1 MRREK
6 QRQESGERKE
16 EWYRRKVLEQ
26 IDLSRDLE
34 DEELKELIHQVL
46 LKGAQTEYLPLEE
59 KVRLSRDLFNTFR
72 KLDLLQELLE
82 DEEITEIMINGTSG
96 IFLEKNGRIYKSDK
110 YFVSAGKLEDVI
122 RQMVSGA
129 NRYVNEAVP
138 IADTR
143 LQDGSRVNIVL
154 APVAVNG
161 PAVTIRKF
169 PKERITMDRLLEIGS
184 INEEIKIFLN
194 KLVRSKYNI
203 FISGG
208 TGAGKTTFLNA
219 LSQFIPSDERI
230 ITIEDN
236 AELQIQGI
244 ENLVSLE
251 ARRANLEGE
260 GEITIRD
267 LIKTALRMRP
277 DRLIVGEVR
286 GGEAVDLLQAYNT
299 GHAGGLSTGH
309 ANSPEDMLN
318 RLETMTLMGMDLPL
332 PAIQRQIASAIDII
346 IHLGRL
352 PDKSRKV
359 LEIAE
364 VIGYQEEKI
373 QTRTLYRFKEEERR
387 NEKIY
392 GQLVKENELFHREK
406 LLEAGY

>member
-286 GGEAVDLLQAYNT
+286 GGEAVDLLQAF
-299 GHAGGLSTGH
+299 
-309 ANSPEDMLN
+309 
-318 RLETMTLMGMDLPL
+318 
-332 PAIQRQIASAIDII
+332 IW
-346 IHLGRL
+346 
-352 PDKSRKV
+352 
-359 LEIAE
+359 
-364 VIGYQEEKI
+364 
-373 QTRTLYRFKEEERR
+373 TR
-387 NEKIY
+387 
-392 GQLVKENELFHREK
+392 
-406 LLEAGY
+406 

>member
-6 QRQESGERKE
+6 ERTEHAERKE

-46 LKGAQTEYLPLEE
+46 LKGAQTEYLSLEE

-143 LQDGSRVNIVL
+143 LPDGSRVNIVL

-169 PKERITMDRLLEIGS
+169 PKERITMERLLEIGS

-194 KLVRSKYNI
+194 KLIKSKYNI

-286 GGEAVDLLQAYNT
+286 GGEAVDLLQAF
-299 GHAGGLSTGH
+299 
-309 ANSPEDMLN
+309 
-318 RLETMTLMGMDLPL
+318 
-332 PAIQRQIASAIDII
+332 I
-346 IHLGRL
+346 
-352 PDKSRKV
+352 
-359 LEIAE
+359 
-364 VIGYQEEKI
+364 
-373 QTRTLYRFKEEERR
+373 
-387 NEKIY
+387 
-392 GQLVKENELFHREK
+392 
-406 LLEAGY
+406 

>member
-1 MRREK
+1 MKNAKSEIGN
-6 QRQESGERKE
+6 EER
-16 EWYRRKVLEQ
+16 YRKKVLEQ
-26 IDLSRDLE
+26 IDLTRELE
-34 DEELKELIHQVL
+34 DGELRELIHQVL
-46 LKGAQTEYLPLEE
+46 LHGEESGRLSLEE
-59 KVRLSRDLFNTFR
+59 KIRLSRDLFNTFR

-82 DEEITEIMINGTSG
+82 DEEITEIMINGTKG
-96 IFLEKNGRIYKSDK
+96 IFLEKNGRVYRSDK
-110 YFVSAGKLEDVI
+110 YFVSEGKLEDVI
-122 RQMVSGA
+122 QQMVSGA

-143 LQDGSRVNIVL
+143 LADGSRVNVVL
-154 APVAVNG
+154 SPVALDG

-169 PKERITMDRLLEIGS
+169 PKERITMEKLLELGS
-184 INEEIKIFLN
+184 IDEETKLFLS
-194 KLVRSKYNI
+194 KLVKSKYNI

-244 ENLVSLE
+244 DNLVRLE

-267 LIKTALRMRP
+267 LIRTALRMRP

-286 GGEAVDLLQAYNT
+286 GGETIDLLQAYNT

-309 ANSPEDMLN
+309 ANSPGDMLN
-318 RLETMTLMGMDLPL
+318 RLETMALMGMDLPL
-332 PAIQRQIASAIDII
+332 VAIQRQIASALDII

-364 VIGYQEEKI
+364 VSEYRDGRI
-373 QTRTLYRFKEEERR
+373 QLRSLYRFREEGRDHERIHGR
-387 NEKIY
+387 
-392 GQLVKENELFHREK
+392 LVKENELLHRDK

>member
-184 INEEIKIFLN
+184 INEEIKIFLS

-286 GGEAVDLLQAYNT
+286 GGEAVDLLQAFICT
-299 GHAGGLSTGH
+299 
-309 ANSPEDMLN
+309 
-318 RLETMTLMGMDLPL
+318 
-332 PAIQRQIASAIDII
+332 I
-346 IHLGRL
+346 
-352 PDKSRKV
+352 
-359 LEIAE
+359 
-364 VIGYQEEKI
+364 
-373 QTRTLYRFKEEERR
+373 
-387 NEKIY
+387 
-392 GQLVKENELFHREK
+392 
-406 LLEAGY
+406 

>member
-184 INEEIKIFLN
+184 INEEIKTFLN

-373 QTRTLYRFKEEERR
+373 QTRILYRFKEEERR

>member
-286 GGEAVDLLQAYNT
+286 GGEAVDLLQAFICT
-299 GHAGGLSTGH
+299 
-309 ANSPEDMLN
+309 
-318 RLETMTLMGMDLPL
+318 
-332 PAIQRQIASAIDII
+332 I
-346 IHLGRL
+346 
-352 PDKSRKV
+352 
-359 LEIAE
+359 
-364 VIGYQEEKI
+364 
-373 QTRTLYRFKEEERR
+373 
-387 NEKIY
+387 
-392 GQLVKENELFHREK
+392 
-406 LLEAGY
+406 